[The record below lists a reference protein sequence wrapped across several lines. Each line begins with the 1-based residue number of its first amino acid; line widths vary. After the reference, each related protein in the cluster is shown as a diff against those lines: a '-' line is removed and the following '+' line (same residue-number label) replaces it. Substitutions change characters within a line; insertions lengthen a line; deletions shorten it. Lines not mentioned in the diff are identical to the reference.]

1 MGRGHGTVG
10 VIGLGVLLL
19 ASPAAFGETFRWV
32 DRSGNVRY
40 TDRPPQP
47 EEVQPAPGASAAAP
61 VAPSSAVQE
70 LMELSGLRQQLE
82 WMAVTT
88 RAQMQTR
95 LGALE
100 AEERAAVDRVAA
112 STFGA
117 HRLLE
122 LVQESLAAHVDEPTL
137 AQILTWYRT
146 ASARKITAAE
156 LVAGMPQGQ
165 QEIAEYARTRATQ
178 RPEPGRVERLKRLD
192 EAAGT
197 SEFNF
202 DILLAVADGLRR
214 AVEPYVSMEHRKA
227 LAGADRAAVGARAQV
242 VATLRATTLIASEF
256 AYRDVTDAELDAYVT
271 FLKSPSGRVLVGEVH
286 RALLHAIR
294 TTTEEGVVAIAGVIP
309 PHLWGRAR
317 PRPAP
322 DAKAESL

>member
-1 MGRGHGTVG
+1 MGRGQGTVG
-10 VIGLGVLLL
+10 AIGLGVVLL

-47 EEVQPAPGASAAAP
+47 DEVQPAETSTTAA
-61 VAPSSAVQE
+61 VVPSPSVQE

-88 RAQMQTR
+88 RAQMQLR

-100 AEERAAVDRVAA
+100 AEERAAVDRVTA

-117 HRLLE
+117 DRLLG
-122 LVQESLAAHVDEPTL
+122 LVQESLAGRVDEPTL
-137 AQILTWYRT
+137 AQILSWYRT
-146 ASARKITAAE
+146 APARKITAAE

-165 QEIAEYARTRATQ
+165 REIAEYAQTRGLQ

-192 EAAGT
+192 EVAGT

-202 DILLAVADGLRR
+202 DILVAVADGLRR
-214 AVEPYVSMEHRKA
+214 AVEPYMSMEHRKVMA
-227 LAGADRAAVGARAQV
+227 SADRAAAGARSRV
-242 VATLRATTLIASEF
+242 VETLRATTLIASEF
-256 AYRDVTDAELDAYVT
+256 AYRGVSDGELDAYVA
-271 FLKSPSGRVLVGEVH
+271 FLSSPSGRVLVGEVH
-286 RALLHAIR
+286 RALLHAVR
-294 TTTEEGVVAIAGVIP
+294 TTTEEAVVAIAGIIP

-322 DAKAESL
+322 DAKPEPL